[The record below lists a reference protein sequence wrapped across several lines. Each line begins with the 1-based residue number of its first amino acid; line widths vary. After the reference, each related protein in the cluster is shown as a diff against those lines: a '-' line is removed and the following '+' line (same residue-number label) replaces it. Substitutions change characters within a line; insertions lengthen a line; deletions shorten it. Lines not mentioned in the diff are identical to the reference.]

1 MPFRIFPR
9 RNATKER
16 TEESYHDSHCASDA
30 DQLRCSLRGDDGSD
44 DGGNVVVVVGSYRC
58 LFRGHQLTAATL
70 LLLLL
75 FIKKLTGGRTSSSSS
90 SAAAAAEGKGKGE
103 EGGGR
108 RQQSTE
114 HDTGWRQLSM
124 WSLPEGRRAIRQ
136 NNVHVTAEAEV
147 FALLSGHPTSTS
159 NGRM

>member
-1 MPFRIFPR
+1 MPFRISPR

-44 DGGNVVVVVGSYRC
+44 DGGNVVVVGSYRC

-75 FIKKLTGGRTSSSSS
+75 FIKKLTGGRTSSSSA
-90 SAAAAAEGKGKGE
+90 AAAAAEGKGKGE

-124 WSLPEGRRAIRQ
+124 WSLPESRRAIRQ
-136 NNVHVTAEAEV
+136 NNVHVTAEV
-147 FALLSGHPTSTS
+147 FALLSGPPTSTS